1 MQYYLF
7 HPALNGACDDN
18 AELLSKFMGIGRSFS
33 HAMELGTEKI
43 RTLEESADE
52 APLIGLINTLRVST
66 VDEKHV
72 SVIEKIIKRFGF
84 SLQPKAP
91 SDKAALSMVT
101 LLLNRGRYDVID
113 QIIDSPTLT
122 ADEFKA

>member
-1 MQYYLF
+1 M
-7 HPALNGACDDN
+7 
-18 AELLSKFMGIGRSFS
+18 
-33 HAMELGTEKI
+33 
-43 RTLEESADE
+43 
-52 APLIGLINTLRVST
+52 ST

>member
-43 RTLEESADE
+43 RALEESADE

-113 QIIDSPTLT
+113 QIIDSPTLS
-122 ADEFKA
+122 AEEFKA